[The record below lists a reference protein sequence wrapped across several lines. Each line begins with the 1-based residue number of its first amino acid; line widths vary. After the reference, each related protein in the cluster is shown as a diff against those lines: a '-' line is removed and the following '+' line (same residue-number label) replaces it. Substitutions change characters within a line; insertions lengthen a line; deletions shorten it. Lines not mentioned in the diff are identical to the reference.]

1 MDPSTLLGMT
11 KPNRA
16 ETFQSI
22 GEVLRRVA
30 GKLAAQRN
38 KGEATPQDAASRLP
52 GREERADKG
61 DALAGGFENSTGAG
75 QSHESGMK
83 GLAARDP
90 IQRAASAGPVR
101 KAMQASGGK

>member
-1 MDPSTLLGMT
+1 MKSQATTWAP
-11 KPNRA
+11 
-16 ETFQSI
+16 I

-52 GREERADKG
+52 TVKEV
-61 DALAGGFENSTGAG
+61 LTGGASAVGVA
-75 QSHESGMK
+75 K

>member
-1 MDPSTLLGMT
+1 LTFMT
-11 KPNRA
+11 NA
-16 ETFQSI
+16 EDRRSYRTERL

-30 GKLAAQRN
+30 GKLAAQR

-52 GREERADKG
+52 TVKEV
-61 DALAGGFENSTGAG
+61 LTGGASAVGVA
-75 QSHESGMK
+75 K